1 MDFKEYLYLEKTRWK
16 KEVAPEKQGA
26 LGRKIA
32 AQKDDP
38 LAKKKPGKPSRTITL
53 SDPDDRPLRS
63 LASKERPSPSKPTP
77 SRRSTDEPKPKPQ
90 TTATATATDTKKGS
104 PFQPPPGTPKIMLN
118 PPGKPKSPDP
128 GAAAGQSS
136 TSPKKPS
143 SVVDPMRAYVG
154 GQTANPAPPKK
165 TVRIKSA
172 PPTPTPAG
180 APLPMPSAPASS
192 APQKGGILR
201 RLAGVSGRLAGR
213 TLRPVAKLPG
223 KVAKLPG
230 KIVSSAV
237 MPGGLIRQAT
247 LAAALPPETRSS
259 EFLRRWRQYRGKSKP
274 KKGTASTPVEAPT
287 GTEGTR

>member
-16 KEVAPEKQGA
+16 KEVAPEDQGT
-26 LGRKIA
+26 LVRKIA
-32 AQKDDP
+32 AQTDDP

-53 SDPDDRPLRS
+53 SDPDDRPLRR
-63 LASKERPSPSKPTP
+63 LASKERPTP
-77 SRRSTDEPKPKPQ
+77 SRRSTDKSKSEP
-90 TTATATATDTKKGS
+90 TTTATDTKKGS
-104 PFQPPPGTPKIMLN
+104 LFQPATSWPQTKT
-118 PPGKPKSPDP
+118 SPDP
-128 GAAAGQSS
+128 GAAAGQSP

-143 SVVDPMRAYVG
+143 PVVDPMRAYVG
-154 GQTANPAPPKK
+154 GQTAKPATPKK

-213 TLRPVAKLPG
+213 TLRPVEKLPG

-274 KKGTASTPVEAPT
+274 KKGPASTPVEAPT